1 LVYCPTFSSNWDK
14 GEGAIVALFF
24 NARLGG
30 FLVAL
35 VVGVIGYSLAPPD
48 LVHGDYVA
56 VVEVALPAEALHV
69 EHSFAVGNQAGESVM
84 QMSEPGTHQLVV
96 EGPTA
101 FRTGLNSHITY
112 RAQVLDGNGQ
122 PLRIP
127 LEQVSSV
134 LRGPGFAQQL
144 PAVEYRDGWYLFR
157 MAMPYKAKIALGL
170 LFAVA
175 ALWLSELIPL
185 AAAAMFIPVVA
196 VVAGVT
202 DAQSVLEPFAHP
214 IIVLFL
220 AGFLLA
226 EGMHRTGIDRRV
238 ALTILS
244 RASLRP
250 TLLMLTMMGLTAFL
264 SMWMSNTAAVA
275 LIIPIALA
283 VLDKIP
289 SEDGLTEFRRAL
301 ILGIAYAATIG
312 GVGSAIGTPAN
323 MLAITYLN
331 DFAGANFTFVDWFRI
346 GLPMTVLM
354 VPIIWLYLLLSFRV
368 RSAQLGAADRAV
380 YLREL
385 AALGPLKVGERV
397 ILATFVAVMTL
408 WLTEQWHATPT
419 AIVALGGALVLFV
432 TGLIDRED
440 LQRVNWNALLTF
452 GGGLAIGALLL
463 QTGVSDWIALRL
475 TGLAELPS
483 ALVIV
488 LVAGL
493 TLLIG
498 AFISNTACAAMLIPI
513 ALPLAQ
519 ILQIDPTLLVAVVA
533 IASSVDFALVVG
545 TPPTMLAY
553 STGLFRVRD
562 IVRRGV
568 ALDLIG
574 LLVLSFAVVQ
584 IWQWLGV
591 VRF

>member
-1 LVYCPTFSSNWDK
+1 MGL
-14 GEGAIVALFF
+14 
-24 NARLGG
+24 
-30 FLVAL
+30 
-35 VVGVIGYSLAPPD
+35 IGYSLAPPD
-48 LVHGDYVA
+48 LAPGDYVA
-56 VVEVALPAEALHV
+56 QIEATLPTETLRVEYR
-69 EHSFAVGNQAGESVM
+69 FTVGNGAAERVVQLG
-84 QMSEPGTHQLVV
+84 EPGASRLVV
-96 EGPTA
+96 EGPAA
-101 FRTGLNSHITY
+101 FLAGLNQQIAY
-112 RAQVLDGNGQ
+112 RAQVQDSSGQ

-127 LEQVSSV
+127 MEQLSSV
-134 LRGPGFAQQL
+134 AQGPDFSQRL
-144 PAVEYRDGWYLFR
+144 PAIEYRDGWYLFR
-157 MAMPYKAKIALGL
+157 MTIPYKAKIALGL

-185 AAAAMFIPVVA
+185 AATAMFIPVVT

-220 AGFLLA
+220 AGFLMA

-244 RASLRP
+244 RSSLRP
-250 TLLMLTMMGLTAFL
+250 TLLMLTMMALTAFL

-283 VLDKIP
+283 VLEKIP
-289 SEDGLTEFRRAL
+289 AEDGCTDFRRAL

-331 DFAGANFTFVDWFRI
+331 EFAGAHFTFVDWFRI
-346 GLPMTVLM
+346 GLPMTLIM
-354 VPIIWLYLLLSFRV
+354 VPVIWLYLLLSFRV
-368 RSAQLGAADRAV
+368 RSGALGAVDRAV
-380 YLREL
+380 YLRDL
-385 AALGPLKVGERV
+385 AALGPLKAGERI
-397 ILATFVAVMTL
+397 ILATFVTVMTL
-408 WLTEQWHATPT
+408 WLTEQWHALPT
-419 AIVALGGALVLFV
+419 AIVALGGALALFV

-452 GGGLAIGALLL
+452 GGGLAIGTLLL

-475 TGLAELPS
+475 TGLAELPPTV
-483 ALVIV
+483 VIV
-488 LVAGL
+488 LIAAL
-493 TLLIG
+493 TLLTG

-519 ILQIDPTLLVAVVA
+519 VLQIDPTLLVAVVA

-574 LLVLSFAVVQ
+574 LLVLSFVVVW
-584 IWQWLGV
+584 IWQWLGM